1 MPRQKTSVRVAGKAY
16 TLVSEDEPEYMARIA
31 AHVDR
36 SIDEVT
42 QTAHVPLQDAAV
54 LTAINLA
61 DELMKSKEEA
71 RRLRM
76 QLQAFR
82 EAEA

>member
-16 TLVSEDEPEYMARIA
+16 TLVSEDEPEYMTRIA

-36 SIDEVT
+36 LIDEVT
-42 QTAHVPLQDAAV
+42 QATRVPLQDAAV
-54 LTAINLA
+54 LTALNLA
-61 DELMKSKEEA
+61 DELTKSKEES

-76 QLQAFR
+76 QLQALR
-82 EAEA
+82 EAQT